1 MEDEKLNMDNK
12 AQMMVLESVIF
23 AITVLISL
31 VFLYQLSPSTS
42 VKSTYTDN
50 LKIQGDAALRSL
62 YTDLAKDSDGQR
74 YPTNYPANK
83 LIYYLITNRYA
94 EMKDDLN
101 AVLPSNIQYNIYVS
115 NGSKNIFW
123 CNSFGIDG
131 SGNELTTLE
140 DQQVVLCH
148 YLVAIDPIYL
158 HYPNTLSIELDYQEI
173 TQSELY
179 APFTTYQGSTYDVI
193 LQLWSTP

>member
-42 VKSTYTDN
+42 IKSTYTDN

-62 YTDLAKDSDGQR
+62 YTDLAKDSNGQR

-83 LIYYLITNRYA
+83 LIYYLITNRYT

-101 AVLPSNIQYNIYVS
+101 AVLPSNIQYNMYVS
-115 NGSKNIFW
+115 NGSKTIFW
-123 CNSFGIDG
+123 CNSFGG
-131 SGNELTTLE
+131 SNNELTPLE

-158 HYPNTLSIELDYQEI
+158 HYPNTILIELDYQEI
-173 TQSELY
+173 TQSDLY
-179 APFTTYQGSTYDVI
+179 ASFSPYHGSTYDVI